1 MLTDDQWVTMEQTAL
16 MLNVSAKTVRRR
28 IADGTLKAKR
38 FGPRLL
44 RVELRSVRAAG
55 VVVGGDC

>member
-1 MLTDDQWVTMEQTAL
+1 MVTDDQWVTMEQTAL
-16 MLNVSAKTVRRR
+16 ILNVSAKTVRRR

-44 RVELRSVRAAG
+44 RVELSSVRAAG
-55 VVVGGDC
+55 VAVGGGH